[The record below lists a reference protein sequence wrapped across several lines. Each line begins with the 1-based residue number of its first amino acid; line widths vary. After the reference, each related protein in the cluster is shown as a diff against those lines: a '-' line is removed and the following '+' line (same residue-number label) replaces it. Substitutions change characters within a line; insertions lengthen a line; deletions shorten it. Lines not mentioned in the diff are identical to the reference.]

1 MTDYREL
8 IEELREQARLEDEYP
23 EDAVIKRRAADA
35 LEAQAREISQYQ
47 VDVNEALL
55 DCKSLRARI
64 ADLEAEVRFAY
75 LECEDAVQ
83 CYDYE
88 ADLLRTDFE
97 GLSEN
102 VRHMIKAMRDTAIPK
117 NRYQNIT
124 DNQAAWQRMLAARA
138 ALKGEAK

>member
-1 MTDYREL
+1 MTDYSEL
-8 IEELREQARLEDEYP
+8 VKQLRQATHGFVHHE
-23 EDAVIKRRAADA
+23 AADA
-35 LEAQAREISQYQ
+35 LEEQAKEIAEK
-47 VDVNEALL
+47 D
-55 DCKSLRARI
+55 ARI
-64 ADLEAEVRFAY
+64 AELEAEVRFAY

-117 NRYQNIT
+117 NRYQNIR